1 MAIRTYQGIAPT
13 LAREVY
19 VDELALV
26 LGDVTLGD
34 DSSIWP
40 FAVLRGDVNRIVVG
54 ARTSIQDNTVVHV
67 THDGPYTP
75 GGVPTIIGDDVTVGH
90 SVTLHACTIGN
101 RVLIGM
107 GAIVLDRVVI
117 EDDVMVAAG
126 SLVSPGK
133 RLKSGWLYKGSPA
146 APAREL
152 SASEL
157 ENLRYSA
164 QNYVRV
170 KNQHLQDSLQAKT

>member
-13 LAREVY
+13 LGREVY
-19 VDELALV
+19 VDEFALV

-34 DSSIWP
+34 DASIWP
-40 FAVLRGDVNRIVVG
+40 FAVLRGDVNRISVG

-107 GAIVLDRVVI
+107 GAIVLDRVII

-152 SASEL
+152 TDDEL

-170 KNQHLQDSLQAKT
+170 KNQHLQDALQPNT

>member
-1 MAIRTYQGIAPT
+1 MAIRKYQGIAPT
-13 LAREVY
+13 LGREVY

-26 LGDVTLGD
+26 LGQVTLGD
-34 DSSIWP
+34 DASIWP
-40 FAVLRGDVNRIVVG
+40 FAVLRGDVNRISVG

-75 GGVPTIIGDDVTVGH
+75 GGVATIIGDDVTVGH

-133 RLKSGWLYKGSPA
+133 TLKSGWLYKGSPA

-170 KNQHLQDSLQAKT
+170 KNQHLQDNS